1 MGLLKEKAQ
10 MTLLI
15 IAIICI
21 ADIIARIYI
30 TSDGICYELPNGE
43 RKRIMKAKGAQANG
57 KDA

>member
-1 MGLLKEKAQ
+1 